1 MIKKTIQISHPNFF
15 IDKKKRTG
23 PHEMAS
29 FHLHQDYEIF
39 YISQGE
45 RKFFI
50 SDTIYKASAG
60 NLVLVDVNEI
70 HKTGDFAPN
79 GHERIVLN
87 FTAALLSD
95 FSPAMESLNLFS
107 CFKSKHKVLP
117 LSFKYKN
124 LIENNL
130 NRLLEISNN
139 DSYPDN
145 DFKNFHIKTLICDLM
160 ILINNF
166 IHDFKLKDYNS
177 IHTIDA
183 KVTKV
188 IRYINENYNQDI
200 TLSSVAKEFY
210 TSASY
215 LSKLFKKTT
224 NFTFV
229 EYLNSI
235 RIKKS
240 KDLLQNSDFKII
252 DIAEKVGFNNNTH
265 FTRVFKEIIGMSP
278 MQFRQLVH
286 KNI

>member
-1 MIKKTIQISHPNFF
+1 MNTKTVQISHPNFF
-15 IDKKKRTG
+15 IDKKKRIG
-23 PHEMAS
+23 KHEMLS
-29 FHLHQDYEIF
+29 FHLHEDYEIF
-39 YISQGE
+39 YMLHGE
-45 RKFFI
+45 RKYFI

-70 HKTGDFAPN
+70 HKTGDFSPN

-87 FTAALLSD
+87 FTSALLSD
-95 FSPAMESLNLFS
+95 FSSSIYNLNLFS

-130 NRLLEISNN
+130 NRLLEISNS
-139 DSYPDN
+139 DDYSDDN
-145 DFKNFHIKTLICDLM
+145 LKNFHIKALICDLM
-160 ILINNF
+160 VLINSF
-166 IHDFKLKDYNS
+166 INDFKLKDYNS
-177 IHTIDA
+177 VHTIDP
-183 KVTKV
+183 KVTQV
-188 IRYINENYNQDI
+188 IKYMNANYNQNI

-210 TSASY
+210 INASY

-235 RIKKS
+235 RIKNS
-240 KDLLQNSDFKII
+240 KELLQSSDFKII

-278 MQFRQLVH
+278 MQFRQLSH
-286 KNI
+286 KKI